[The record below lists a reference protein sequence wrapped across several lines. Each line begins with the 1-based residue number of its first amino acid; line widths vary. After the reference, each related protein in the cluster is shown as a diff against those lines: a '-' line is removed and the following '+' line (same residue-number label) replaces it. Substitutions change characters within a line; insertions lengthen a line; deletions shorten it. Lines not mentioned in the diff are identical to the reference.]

1 MNSTAFRRVPTPAKL
16 GVLLGAGLLA
26 AACGSTSGGSHA
38 AGSTPG
44 AGTAGTAGTA
54 SASAAAT
61 VIKTTSGSAGAFLT
75 NGSGR
80 AVYLWAKDAMN
91 KSVCSGACA
100 GAWPPVIANGSV
112 TAAGGATAKGLGTI
126 TRSDGTRQVT
136 YHGHPLYYFAGDTGP
151 GQTGGQGSDSFG
163 AKWWLVAPSGASVT
177 AASVSA
183 GGSSAP
189 ASAPA
194 SNGGGSWG

>member
-1 MNSTAFRRVPTPAKL
+1 MPAKL

-26 AACGSTSGGSHA
+26 AACSSATSGGSQS

-44 AGTAGTAGTA
+44 GAGSTPSA

-80 AVYLWAKDAMN
+80 AVYLWVKDGMN
-91 KSVCSGACA
+91 KSVCDGACA

-112 TAAGGATAKGLGTI
+112 TAAGGATAKDLGTI

-136 YHGHPLYYFAGDTGP
+136 YDGHPLYYFAGDTGA
-151 GQTGGQGSDSFG
+151 GQTSGQGSNSFG
-163 AKWWLVAPSGASVT
+163 AKWWLVSPSGASVT
-177 AASVSA
+177 AASVTS
-183 GGSSAP
+183 GG

-194 SNGGGSWG
+194 SSPSASHGSSWG